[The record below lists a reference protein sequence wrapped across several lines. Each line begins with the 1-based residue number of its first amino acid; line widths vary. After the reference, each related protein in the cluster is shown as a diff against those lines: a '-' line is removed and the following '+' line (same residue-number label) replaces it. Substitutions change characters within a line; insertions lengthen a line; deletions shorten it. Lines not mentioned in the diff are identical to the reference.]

1 MVAAALFGVLTA
13 MVTVNVPLLVR
24 SAFGSKDYGTLFSY
38 VSIGT
43 SLVGSLG
50 ISVYGFLFDRF
61 GSYDPGL
68 MLALARALRAPRC
81 CWWVWLRQSA

>member
-1 MVAAALFGVLTA
+1 MCI
-13 MVTVNVPLLVR
+13 R
-24 SAFGSKDYGTLFSY
+24 DRDYGTLFSY

-68 MLALARALRAPRC
+68 MLGIGTGVASAALLLVGMAAAKRLMGAAHVRSGAVQAEEP
-81 CWWVWLRQSA
+81 AF